1 MEEFELKLFNIIS
14 NVGTARSNFI
24 EAIRASRK
32 GNVKEAEELMA
43 EGKKAYSMGHEVH
56 MELLQMEGTENAA
69 KPTLLLIHAEDL
81 MMSAETFSILS
92 EEFIAL
98 QKDMSAINK
107 SLQKEV

>member
-1 MEEFELKLFNIIS
+1 
-14 NVGTARSNFI
+14 
-24 EAIRASRK
+24 
-32 GNVKEAEELMA
+32 
-43 EGKKAYSMGHEVH
+43 
-56 MELLQMEGTENAA
+56 
-69 KPTLLLIHAEDL
+69 